1 MVNDSSPQPS
11 PGCTHVFMCSTSKV
25 TFAYAI
31 PVPKFSPIR
40 RLILRTEY

>member
-11 PGCTHVFMCSTSKV
+11 PGCSHVVMCSTSKA
-25 TFAYAI
+25 TFAYVI
-31 PVPKFSPIR
+31 PVPKFGLIR